1 MMFEFYLFRNEKTGS
16 MAMILKEMKTHWM
29 RRNLK
34 TLKIQLIKAFII
46 ETSQLVHI
54 LFENFQ
60 SFIGQLI
67 CHLIYWKINYF
78 FI

>member
-1 MMFEFYLFRNEKTGS
+1 MMFEFYLYRDEKTRS
-16 MAMILKEMKTHWM
+16 MAKILKEMKTHWM

-46 ETSQLVHI
+46 EIFQLVHI
-54 LFENFQ
+54 LFKNFQ
-60 SFIGQLI
+60 SFIGQVI
-67 CHLIYWKINYF
+67 CHLIYWKITYF